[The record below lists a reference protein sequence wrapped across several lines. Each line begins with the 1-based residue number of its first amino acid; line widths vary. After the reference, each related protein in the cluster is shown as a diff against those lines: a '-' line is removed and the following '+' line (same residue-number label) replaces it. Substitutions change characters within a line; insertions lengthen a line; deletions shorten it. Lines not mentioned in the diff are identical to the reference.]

1 MQEESDAKNDVKITF
16 IYVTFDPNDLCLDS
30 NKRCAFVIYR
40 AAPNSRPRNPVQQA
54 KYLLFPFSFKYRLT
68 SSP

>member
-1 MQEESDAKNDVKITF
+1 MQGESDAKSDVKVTF
-16 IYVTFDPNDLCLDS
+16 IYVAFDPNALRLES
-30 NKRCAFVIYR
+30 FKLQAYAPER